1 VIIYKAQFLFIYNQP
16 SHRKCRSLSID
27 TKAMCIDQFSLM
39 FIFAQSCK
47 NQLDA
52 LINCSK
58 KQVGLDLLGW
68 YIISTSKL
76 IFFNRNIHEGNIT
89 SVFKVWSLN
98 N

>member
-1 VIIYKAQFLFIYNQP
+1 MIIDKTQFLFTYNQP
-16 SHRKCRSLSID
+16 IHRKCRSLSID

-68 YIISTSKL
+68 YII
-76 IFFNRNIHEGNIT
+76 FFNRNIHEGNIA
-89 SVFKVWSLN
+89 SVSKVWSLN
-98 N
+98 NWYF